1 MMVKPFFPAFV
12 IYILALALL
21 AFTVFCI
28 IKPKYRKAR
37 FFRRIGIVALLLL
50 ALLRPTLSG
59 GSAEREL
66 SNLNVFFLV
75 DNTGSMATRDMDNN
89 TKFRYEKIAGDIM
102 KIAELF
108 PGAKYSIITL
118 DYQTYQALPLTVNL
132 DTVSSFANTLRPKY
146 SYNSSDSNL
155 STIFDYAYNRMKQ
168 YSERYTDRK
177 NVLIFM
183 SDGEENTTGGTTVP
197 DDLRNLVSGGAII
210 GYGTTNGARVN
221 VINYNGEVDDNS
233 FVKDPNTKK
242 EHISR
247 LDEKNLEKIANSLS
261 IHYYRRASS
270 EDKFNNIN
278 NFIDNSA
285 IYSQGDDKKNVGTD
299 IYWLFMLFALVLLFW
314 DFSTILSN
322 LLLERKAVK

>member
-1 MMVKPFFPAFV
+1 MMFRPVFPAFI
-12 IYILALALL
+12 IYILAIALV
-21 AFTVFCI
+21 AFTIFCI
-28 IKPKYRKAR
+28 IKPKYRKMR

-66 SNLNVFFLV
+66 SNLNIFFLV

-89 TKFRYEKIAGDIM
+89 TKFRYEKIANDITR
-102 KIAELF
+102 IAELF
-108 PGAKYSIITL
+108 PGAKYSIISL
-118 DYQTYQALPLTVNL
+118 DFQVYQAMPLTINL
-132 DTVSSFANTLRPKY
+132 DTVASFAKTLKPKY
-146 SYNSSDSNL
+146 SYYTSDSNL
-155 STIFDYAYNRMKQ
+155 SSIFDYAYKRMKQ

-183 SDGEENTTGGTTVP
+183 SDGEENTTGGTKVP
-197 DDLRNLVSGGAII
+197 DDMRNLVSGGAII

-221 VINYNGEVDDNS
+221 SINNNGEIQEND
-233 FVKDPNTKK
+233 FIKDSTTKK

-247 LDEKNLEKIANSLS
+247 MDEKNLENIANSLS

-270 EDKFNNIN
+270 EEKFNSIN
-278 NFIDNSA
+278 SFIDNSA
-285 IYSQGDDKKNVGTD
+285 LYSKGDDKKNVGTD